1 MPGANEKWSSRAAE
15 HPGTKHAAG
24 EVADACGAE
33 TENRQDDPKMAVQE
47 FQSLEVRRRLPDLR
61 RPCRL
66 REFLEQSETVTVL
79 ALRSGEQAVQQS
91 ADVIGLTGIHEGN
104 EIRLARLQPRTDQF
118 DQDPDLGTWK
128 RR

>member
-1 MPGANEKWSSRAAE
+1 
-15 HPGTKHAAG
+15 
-24 EVADACGAE
+24 
-33 TENRQDDPKMAVQE
+33 MAVQE